1 MKLKTLL
8 AILVAIIVIHGVF
21 GHGAEAARCIAAHRQ
36 RRPMNLTAHGGGTL
50 SFVAVKRFFS
60 PNYGKT
66 WPDSINQPQTK
77 DGHTFHLEGN
87 AWAPRDYMIL
97 ALLVVWVVCG
107 IIGGGLFA
115 KKSNRDL
122 THGEVKISW
131 LLGPVLILIAVLK
144 RQE

>member
-8 AILVAIIVIHGVF
+8 AILMAIIVIHGVF

-77 DGHTFHLEGN
+77 DGHTFH
-87 AWAPRDYMIL
+87 
-97 ALLVVWVVCG
+97 
-107 IIGGGLFA
+107 IGGGMFA